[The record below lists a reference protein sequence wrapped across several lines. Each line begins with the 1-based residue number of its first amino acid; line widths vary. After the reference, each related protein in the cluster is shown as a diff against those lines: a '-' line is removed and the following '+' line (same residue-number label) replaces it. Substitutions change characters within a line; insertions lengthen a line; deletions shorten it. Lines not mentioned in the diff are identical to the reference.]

1 MHGDQMMFRWSI
13 FHENITFE
21 TGITHDV
28 VRFLLSSKLNTFL

>member
-1 MHGDQMMFRWSI
+1 MMFRWSI

-28 VRFLLSSKLNTFL
+28 VRFPIFAIVEWWLSFN